1 MRNGAAAPAGPGWRE
16 ARRGTAGTLG
26 SWSGALGR
34 QTRQHPG
41 RTVALTFGAGFI
53 LGGGLFS
60 PLAARLVG
68 VGVRLGLRLLVLPV
82 VTERLGALIGD
93 MSRNQQQETST

>member
-1 MRNGAAAPAGPGWRE
+1 MRDATPRQPRALTGAKRPLEPL
-16 ARRGTAGTLG
+16 ARLG
-26 SWSGALGR
+26 AWSGALAR

-41 RTVALTFGAGFI
+41 RTVALSFGAGFI

-60 PLAARLVG
+60 PLAGRLAG
-68 VGVRLGLRLLVLPV
+68 VGLRLLVLPV
-82 VTERLGALIGD
+82 VTERLGVLMGD